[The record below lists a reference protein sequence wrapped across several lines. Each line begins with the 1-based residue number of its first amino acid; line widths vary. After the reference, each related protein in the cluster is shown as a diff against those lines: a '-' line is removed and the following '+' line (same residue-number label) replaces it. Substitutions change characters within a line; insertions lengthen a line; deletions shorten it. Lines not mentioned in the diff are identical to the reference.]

1 MTGTDR
7 GFFYQRHLPHY
18 QPPDST
24 FSVMFRLAGTLP
36 FEAIQRLSE
45 ERLRYHQLMRTNT
58 SSTEGTKSKRLL
70 KQEQYFRRF
79 DELLDGYSF
88 GPTWLKQ
95 EKIAELLSEA
105 IHYRDQKVYDLLA
118 YCIMA
123 NHVHMVF
130 SIEGFGIKSGFEKT
144 SKTGRDSVPSNTVTD
159 ILGSLKKFTGLRANK
174 LLRREGAFWQ
184 DESCDHVVRENE
196 LENAIWYVLNNPVK
210 AGLVK
215 DWRDWRWTYLKEGV
229 I

>member
-24 FSVMFRLAGTLP
+24 FSVMFRPAGTLP

-144 SKTGRDSVPSNTVTD
+144 SKTGRDSVPSYKCLISRR
-159 ILGSLKKFTGLRANK
+159 ILLILLFRNRKSKIRNFQAPVAQLDRASAYGA
-174 LLRREGAFWQ
+174 EG
-184 DESCDHVVRENE
+184 
-196 LENAIWYVLNNPVK
+196 
-210 AGLVK
+210 
-215 DWRDWRWTYLKEGV
+215 
-229 I
+229 